1 MTYSKNDL
9 MFNYR
14 LVMLLDKDYEIDPE
28 KRLDKA
34 FRFMGTSQA
43 EADEKRY
50 EEFMRGGIEVLYEK
64 LISPGNN
71 YQQNLIDFLE
81 EFNDRYLD
89 SGDGID
95 LIGVAHSI

>member
-1 MTYSKNDL
+1 
-9 MFNYR
+9 
-14 LVMLLDKDYEIDPE
+14 
-28 KRLDKA
+28 
-34 FRFMGTSQA
+34 
-43 EADEKRY
+43 
-50 EEFMRGGIEVLYEK
+50 MRGGIDILYEK